1 MFLLDFLPGIK
12 SLLKVYKLPGH
23 NPYEWDQMKGLLQVS
38 RRHRKKL
45 THKIAM
51 VVNIFYIVSMALRM
65 LTKSF
70 DFSMTSLSVIFFV
83 SFIIELLVRQNWKA
97 SDGYLDC
104 INSMMRFERVLIYK
118 ENLHVP
124 ASARACW

>member
-1 MFLLDFLPGIK
+1 MFLLDFIPGVK
-12 SLLKVYKLPGH
+12 SLLKVYKLPGF
-23 NPYEWDQMKGLLQVS
+23 NPYEWDQMKGLHESGRL
-38 RRHRKKL
+38 RKKL
-45 THKIAM
+45 THKISM
-51 VVNIFYIVSMALRM
+51 VVNIFYMVSMALRM

-70 DFSMTSLSVIFFV
+70 DFSMKSLSVTFFV
-83 SFIIELLVRQNWKA
+83 SFIIDLLIRQNWNA

-118 ENLHVP
+118 ENLHIP